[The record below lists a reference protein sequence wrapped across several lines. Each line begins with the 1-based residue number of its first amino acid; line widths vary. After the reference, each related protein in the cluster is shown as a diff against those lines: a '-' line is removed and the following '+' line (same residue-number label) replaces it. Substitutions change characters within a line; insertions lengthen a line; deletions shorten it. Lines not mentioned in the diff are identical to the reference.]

1 MAGFNFWGFN
11 FNIPGLN
18 AIPAGCVPIDISKC
32 LTSVTGSLGSLP
44 ATGGVPQVD
53 LSACMPT
60 GLTSGIPGVGGG
72 IPGLSGIP
80 FFPFVT
86 LLSERSRPRRRLQVR
101 QRGLA
106 APGRPA
112 HELRARGA
120 G

>member
-1 MAGFNFWGFN
+1 M
-11 FNIPGLN
+11 N

-80 FFPFVT
+80 FFPF
-86 LLSERSRPRRRLQVR
+86 
-101 QRGLA
+101 G
-106 APGRPA
+106 
-112 HELRARGA
+112 
-120 G
+120 